1 MIRCLIVDDEPL
13 ARDVLKSFIQDAP
26 NLELFAECENGVEA
40 INTLNTVQ
48 IDLMFLDINMPKLS
62 GIEML
67 KGLNNAPNTIITTAH
82 PEFAL
87 EGYELNVVD
96 YLMKPIS
103 FSRFLKAIGK
113 VEVKAKEDE
122 EIITLKADKR
132 VYRLN
137 ASEISHVEGLGDY
150 VKVFLAESEKPLIVQ
165 ETMKKLLQDL
175 GSGFMRIHKSFIINK
190 QVISYQEGNELVLN
204 SGLKIAIGHSYRK
217 EVSAFM
223 LGKK

>member
-13 ARDVLKSFIQDAP
+13 ARDVIKGFVQDAP
-26 NLELFAECENGVEA
+26 NLELVTECENAIEA
-40 INTLNTVQ
+40 INTLSTEQ

-67 KGLNNAPNTIITTAH
+67 KGLSNAPATIITTAH

-87 EGYELNVVD
+87 EGYELSVVD

-113 VEVKAKEDE
+113 VEEKAKEDE
-122 EIITLKADKR
+122 KIITLKADKR

-137 ASEISHVEGLGDY
+137 ASEISYVEGLGDY
-150 VKVFLAESEKPLIVQ
+150 VKVFLADSEKPLIVQ

-175 GSGFMRIHKSFIINK
+175 GSDFMRIHKSFIINK
-190 QVISYQEGNELVLN
+190 QVISYQEGNELVLY
-204 SGLKIAIGHSYRK
+204 SGSKIAVGHSYRK